1 MDQSVAGDPVDQ
13 GKSEQPVGFEL
24 VTWTQTLDTNLK
36 SAIIEPHA
44 SGVNLNWK
52 VSDRFQFRATTKTA
66 FISNNDYDYHFYSWQ
81 Y

>member
-24 VTWTQTLDTNLK
+24 VTWTPTLDTNLK

-44 SGVNLNWK
+44 SGVSLNRK
-52 VSDRFQFRATTKTA
+52 VSDRFPFKATTKTA
-66 FISNNDYDYHFYSWQ
+66 FISINDYDNHFNSW
-81 Y
+81 